1 MAENNRIK
9 VSGYAKRIFFND
21 NIEYRDFSPDLVGLQ
36 LTSEGGTTLFTNG
49 NFSIDANLDPKP
61 NVVFKQGAKSK
72 LYCLDDIVSNPTEET
87 IQKNIQTKLNLD
99 LTNPLSYIW
108 YGSSEELIRSSL
120 LEIQNN
126 WPAAIYVDNKVGSVT
141 GNNITNYVYNISKDE
156 STFTVNSRFFDNP
169 YGIKYTLD
177 SAYIPDDDT
186 SNKLRNFTVSYG
198 SYLIEHNGISKNI
211 KNITPS
217 LQTTNSDVEIVADG
231 NPFPE
236 LTGIYIP
243 TLSFLFTNVDASIPY
258 FIKPNETEIEG
269 FFTSL
274 NDFQSNILTRET
286 NPPYNSIIIA
296 TEPTDDGII
305 TTYKETLLFPVL
317 KDGYNL
323 NFFDSFYLSYLDKI
337 NTIGTG
343 LDDSKTD
350 IILRKYTT
358 EVISSF
364 DTVPRGDGD
373 DLTLNGEKATK
384 LLRIYGVEFDE
395 VKKYIN
401 GIKFAHVVTYNKK
414 DNVPDSLVKDL
425 SHMLGLDPVTFVTT
439 TTFNDLLL
447 PSNGSGQFSGTSV
460 NYTQKQIDTEL
471 YRRLILNIAWLWKS
485 KGTRKAIEFLF
496 RFIGAPESLVNF
508 NEYIVMVDKPLDMD
522 EIKKLLFIYTGEV
535 SEIDLNNIPYDK
547 NGYPL
552 PPIDGQ
558 LVVTDF
564 IDPETGQLV
573 QGGTTDMYFQK
584 GGGWYRETYGSGST
598 TILNGNNPHVG
609 EYDGG
614 NEYLQYFSRCYIPNF
629 NSEPT
634 VTVTADTI
642 VKNYFINYNYGIFN
656 GIPTGTTDFYT
667 SQLTYN
673 DITNQYQPIDNC
685 VDVNYSIIE
694 TPLQNDGKTTFQQQ
708 YGVANTQYLEF
719 LEKIKVDSYL
729 QYSPEWQV
737 IKTNYEL
744 AQSNCL
750 LEVSSEGCDDNNTL
764 EICINELPDVLPF
777 NCDTLSGITDCA
789 PFLYFVDENG
799 TKVTFDGFGGE
810 KGCCVGYKDP
820 NNRRNYDF
828 QHVTYVNESGV
839 RAEYCSEKA
848 PCIGKPSGE
857 HTESGIVIFITEHN
871 TKPTGVYTL
880 PNGDCVQPIKPFNN
894 SKDEYFFFQDLI
906 RQGVIPEGITSY
918 QLLFQYIDKHGV
930 KEILAL
936 MYELFTIV
944 DCTPNT
950 TISSPECCAWHGY
963 DYQIVTGRDGNE
975 YVVCVENGDQN
986 ITELSTK
993 PLPVELQY
1001 PNVDIGVNTTYNEY
1015 QNPIGDIASYYT
1027 TNMFKDCFEES
1038 VILLGPDPHSNSLY
1052 ITPNSLFSSSTLNN
1066 PSEWKVNTIDSL
1078 GRVSF
1083 TPKDPFYDFVLDW
1096 NSIDQL
1102 SVLYQQVANF
1112 YGYTFGEFTFNCE
1125 GVLIPYQENSPNPT
1139 NGDTIISRSRSDYF
1153 VATPND
1159 IITAAVDNSRIGCND
1174 INNISVTFASEKWQG
1189 FRLPELDD
1197 CSCTIDFSFDYMLK
1211 YSVENLM
1218 ECTNKNIC
1226 NPTIFNDVS
1235 LNNLNCRN
1243 FITFTSNK
1251 EDPSDPNS
1259 LINNFNNGSN
1269 GVWERE
1275 GNDGR
1280 IERDGNDGRIR
1291 RWRPKEEY
1299 VVWQNNNC
1307 IIEPNVDCCNAI
1319 GGNVVSVNEWASVN
1333 ENWVNYINEQ
1343 HQDIKDGVIIK
1354 ENFPVELTDSIHNFD
1369 DTLNNLNVILNG
1381 CYTILLSD
1389 TEFCDID
1396 YSQYISTT
1404 DICSLDVPLECGLWT
1419 KTLSDHKK
1427 LITSVKKVMQQF
1439 QTKCGNTSV
1448 TNIDGT
1454 SNISDT
1460 TPRVNVANEK
1470 ATNKQLLTRDKNTTQ
1485 TRLNDEIS
1493 NLLIERSS
1501 LDKKIIDIDE
1511 QIQQR
1516 KSDNIIIAQATTEIS
1531 TNLDCTTYSIKIKEL
1546 NDFNYNGF
1554 CSTQVYGASRLNS
1567 LNKINEFNS
1576 CVNTQKLI
1584 NENELLV
1591 YNNLLINCQTYND
1604 LQNRLIQAKFENNT
1618 VLINEL
1624 NREIFQTQTRINLE
1638 TQKGSEFIESDSSL
1652 QESELQVNDTLNTIN
1667 QTAKLLNT
1675 TTESIT
1681 DANGS
1686 LSLTTSEQTNLNILS
1701 VKNKS
1706 QISSLEVEKGNLESL
1721 KLNNITKT
1729 NEINRSRSGNNLGPT
1744 LLSWG
1749 VGLIGAGLFLK
1760 GILDPETTTGV
1771 ITAALGA
1778 VSQQTPPPDKEG
1790 CSYVNGTQ
1798 FIVTDPA
1805 SSTGSYQYVIT
1816 NYDTSADVLCRSWG
1830 TGTWTLWDANTNTY
1844 QKGCCRAIRTEYTAE
1859 GETLTASV
1867 AVAATTGGETTNP
1880 CTVQSI
1886 NPSTGEVL
1894 FVGGTTTKDCCDGN
1908 ILGYPVTYN
1917 PLTRT
1922 CHKLLTPPS
1931 CPTPEDVFTTSQN
1944 PIGQILFNGE
1954 PLTQECCGHAGF
1966 EWTVNGCYPI
1976 GFVPPLDCPS
1986 SDDVLF
1992 VSESG
1997 LILFNG
2003 EPLPQECCGKE
2014 STLGFESE
2022 YISQA
2027 NTEIVSGCYRI
2038 LKEIPDPCCDNGMI
2052 TELEI
2057 VLSNLQIKLLEI
2069 EIKTQTC
2076 YSNWLNTLNQNF
2088 QNYLELEQKNYL
2100 KYLDDLKI
2108 NFKLFVNNGVDINTN
2123 IDSGLSYLPYTES
2136 INPIWE
2142 WDPTQQYSGVI
2153 LSGSE
2158 IEIATIEDA
2167 IFDSLS
2173 IQNINF
2179 SPDMFEPN
2187 WQTLN
2192 YTIPECVCDDLRRLY
2207 PNKEYFFSIEIEN
2220 YECSVCLLVDNIRVN
2235 VTDCQTKR
2243 LISLNDCLTPQ
2254 LSCVIDNKKSW
2265 VYTDQGVVTE
2275 TIYPDGECNSEST
2288 NNSTITKLTTPEERL
2303 WTNLEYRYTN
2313 YDVNHSDLIVNVKN
2327 ASFSI
2332 DPSKAIECDVY
2343 DFWKNIDCDN
2353 CPTSC
2358 TTGETITFSGQVYT
2372 STTLGDYTLD
2382 VSASTSGITFSCD
2395 TYVSILTD
2403 QVLELKNDYYSL
2415 TADYNKSLDANYYDL
2430 LNKGGSLS
2438 KFYIQK
2444 NNCGSDTIVI
2454 NNNNNLDNLFGL
2466 ITEDNDGK
2474 LSFYESYIYSGS
2486 TPYVGGTLTEVLS
2499 GITAQT
2505 FNQTTGV
2512 TSECCTSLNELINDK
2527 GTLGLGVG
2535 KNYVWDTTTS
2545 SCTWKSLTIC
2555 KGDCSYYGTKKV
2567 ISGEGCVSAATLP
2580 TIEYT
2585 LNMWCPKCYIYSSA
2599 TYIYTNGF
2607 GDTITGD
2614 LVLGENVTI
2623 CAVSGSLS
2631 TITPVNTVISIT
2643 QGPPCTLPYD
2653 TTIDVC
2659 VSPLD
2664 YLDFAPS
2671 QINTKADFDSMVL
2684 SNLIDV
2690 KSRQT
2695 ISDYPT
2701 LRLFYQLYLTAN
2713 NCGKELSG
2721 KLTYNS
2727 LFEFMDKI
2735 GDYWLDLLEQV
2746 VPATTIWE
2754 GCDNSGKIFRNTI
2767 FDQNKFNYKKYN
2779 LNVVCGNL
2787 CPVSGKTDFSIG
2799 SQDVYMV
2806 FEGVPLYPTNLEIQN
2821 TKNDILTNKVL
2832 ISNTQ
2837 NQLKQLNK
2845 TLCSLNLQDIGTPD
2859 LQSNIDNVIVTIS
2872 GTNEILTTQQTELSN
2887 LLLELVKQQTDYTL
2901 QQQDYYS
2908 KFLSCSGLTES
2919 LVNAQNDLVN
2929 FVPGT
2934 TNYERQRNFIANV
2947 RSNLNKCIRK
2957 SYMLKTRGD
2966 GKAFITQIYDTN
2978 EYEGNVVI
2986 LGDPDWDPDG
2996 PFYNTELIHNCI

>member
-36 LTSEGGTTLFTNG
+36 LTSDGGTTLFTNG
-49 NFSIDANLDPKP
+49 NFRIDVNLEPKP
-61 NVVFKQGAKSK
+61 NVVFLQGPKSK
-72 LYCLDDIVSNPTEET
+72 LYCLDDIVVDATEET

-169 YGIKYTLD
+169 YGVKYTLD
-177 SAYIPDDDT
+177 SAYIPDDGT

-198 SYLIEHNGISKNI
+198 SYIIEHNGISKNI

-217 LQTTNSDVEIVADG
+217 IQTTNSDVEIVVEG

-274 NDFQSNILTRET
+274 NTFQSNILTRET

-296 TEPTDDGII
+296 TKPTDDGII
-305 TTYKETLLFPVL
+305 TTYKETLLFPIL
-317 KDGYNL
+317 NDGYNL
-323 NFFDSFYLSYLDKI
+323 NFFDSFYLTYLDKI
-337 NTIGTG
+337 NTIGTD

-384 LLRIYGVEFDE
+384 LLRVYGVEFDE

-460 NYTQKQIDTEL
+460 NYTQKQIDIEL
-471 YRRLILNIAWLWKS
+471 YRRLILNIGWLWKS

-496 RFIGAPESLVNF
+496 RFIGAPEALVNF

-535 SEIDLNNIPYDK
+535 SEIDLNNIPYDE

-558 LVVTDF
+558 LVTTDF
-564 IDPETGQLV
+564 IDPDTGLLV
-573 QGGTTDMYFQK
+573 QDGTTDMYFQK
-584 GGGWYRETYGSGST
+584 GGGWYRETYGTGST

-609 EYDGG
+609 QYDGG

-642 VKNYFINYNYGIFN
+642 TKNYFVNYNYGIFN

-673 DITNQYQPIDNC
+673 PITNQYQPIDNC

-708 YGVANTQYLEF
+708 FAIAEE
-719 LEKIKVDSYL
+719 EKIKFEEKIAVESYL
-729 QYSPEWQV
+729 QYSPEWQT
-737 IKTNYEL
+737 IKNNYEL

-750 LEVSSEGCDDNNTL
+750 MEVSTEGCSNDNTL
-764 EICINELPDVLPF
+764 EVCINELVVDVLPF
-777 NCDTLSGITDCA
+777 NCDNLSAVTDCS
-789 PFLYFVDENG
+789 PFLYYVSEEGN
-799 TKVTFDGFGGE
+799 KVTFDEFGT
-810 KGCCVGYKDP
+810 CCTNFGNGANDDYT
-820 NNRRNYDF
+820 Y
-828 QHVTYVNESGV
+828 VTYVNESGIKS
-839 RAEYCSEKA
+839 EYCSSVA
-848 PCIGKPSGE
+848 PCIGTPLSQLN
-857 HTESGIVIFITEHN
+857 ESGIVVFQMENN
-871 TKPTGVYTL
+871 TMPNNVYEL
-880 PNGDCVQPIKPFNN
+880 PNGDCVQPIILE
-894 SKDEYFFFQDLI
+894 DEKKYIQNLI
-906 RQGVIPEGITSY
+906 EEGLIPDGKGITTY
-918 QLLFQYIDKHGV
+918 EEYIKYVTQVIQYTQEPPKGFYDI
-930 KEILAL
+930 
-936 MYELFTIV
+936 FTIV
-944 DCTPNT
+944 DCGAQT

-963 DYQIVTGRDGNE
+963 DYQIVMGEDGNE
-975 YVVCVENGDQN
+975 YIVCVENGGQESPDLVINNVN
-986 ITELSTK
+986 I
-993 PLPVELQY
+993 VY
-1001 PNVDIGVNTTYNEY
+1001 PTVNIDANTTYNEY
-1015 QNPIGDIASYYT
+1015 QNPVGDVVSYYSA
-1027 TNMFKDCFEES
+1027 NMFKDCFKES
-1038 VILLGPDPHSNSLY
+1038 VTLLEPSPNSNSLFS
-1052 ITPNSLFSSSTLNN
+1052 IPNSLFSSSTFNN
-1066 PSEWKVNTIDSL
+1066 PSEWKVNAIDSS

-1083 TPKDPFYDFVLDW
+1083 TPKNPFYGFILDW

-1102 SVLYQQVANF
+1102 AILYKQVANF
-1112 YGYTFGEFTFNCE
+1112 YGYTFGEFTFNCD
-1125 GVLIPYQENSPNPT
+1125 GILIPFY
-1139 NGDTIISRSRSDYF
+1139 GDTLNSFNINPID
-1153 VATPND
+1153 V
-1159 IITAAVDNSRIGCND
+1159 ITAAVDDSRIGCD
-1174 INNISVTFASEKWQG
+1174 EINSVSVTFASEKWQG
-1189 FRLPELDD
+1189 FRLPELED

-1211 YSVENLM
+1211 YSAENLM
-1218 ECTNKNIC
+1218 ECTKKDPC
-1226 NPTIFNDVS
+1226 HPSIFSDVS

-1243 FITFTSNK
+1243 FIVFTSN
-1251 EDPSDPNS
+1251 EDDPNDPLS
-1259 LINNFNNGSN
+1259 LMNNFNNESAT
-1269 GVWERE
+1269 
-1275 GNDGR
+1275 
-1280 IERDGNDGRIR
+1280 
-1291 RWRPKEEY
+1291 PTEEY

-1319 GGNVVSVNEWASVN
+1319 GGNVVSVNEWASNN

-1354 ENFPVELTDSIHNFD
+1354 ENFPVELTDYIHNFD
-1369 DTLNNLNVILNG
+1369 DTLNNLNTTLNG
-1381 CYTILLSD
+1381 CYNISLPN

-1396 YSQYISTT
+1396 YSQYIQTENV
-1404 DICSLDVPLECGLWT
+1404 CSLDVPLECGLWS
-1419 KTLSDHKK
+1419 KTLSDHRK
-1427 LITSVKKVMQQF
+1427 LITSIEDVISQYQLNCVE
-1439 QTKCGNTSV
+1439 TPI
-1448 TNIDGT
+1448 TNNDGT
-1454 SNISDT
+1454 PKSAESN
-1460 TPRVNVANEK
+1460 NGENLE
-1470 ATNKQLLTRDKNTTQ
+1470 NKQATEKQSLITSKNTTQ
-1485 TRLNDEIS
+1485 KQLDTEVTDLSLVRV
-1493 NLLIERSS
+1493 S
-1501 LDKKIIDIDE
+1501 LDEKIIDIDN
-1511 QIQQR
+1511 QIQQKR
-1516 KSDNIIIAQATTEIS
+1516 SDNIIISQSTTEIN
-1531 TNLDCTTYSIKIKEL
+1531 TDLDCTVYTTKLKGL
-1546 NDFNYNGF
+1546 NNFDYNSF
-1554 CSTQVYGASRLNS
+1554 CSTQVYGTSKVNTLD
-1567 LNKINEFNS
+1567 KIEEFNS
-1576 CVNTQKLI
+1576 CVSRQKLS
-1584 NENELLV
+1584 NEKEIIV
-1591 YNNLLINCQTYND
+1591 YNNLLVNCQIYND
-1604 LQNRLIQAKFENNT
+1604 LQSRLVQAQFENNS
-1618 VLINEL
+1618 VLISEL
-1624 NREIFQTQTRINLE
+1624 EKEIFQTQTRINLE
-1638 TQKGSEFIESDSSL
+1638 TQAGSEFIEPDSST
-1652 QESELQVNDTLNTIN
+1652 QKSEFEINDITNTIN
-1667 QTAKLLNT
+1667 KTAELLNT

-1681 DANGS
+1681 DNNGN
-1686 LSLTTSEQTNLNILS
+1686 LTLTTSQKIQLEIIF
-1701 VKNKS
+1701 VKNES
-1706 QISSLEVEKGNLESL
+1706 QISSLLLEKSELEVL
-1721 KLNNITKT
+1721 KSDNISKT
-1729 NEINRSRSGNNLGPT
+1729 NKINKNISGNNLGGT

-1749 VGLIGAGLFLK
+1749 VGLIGASLFLK

-1771 ITAALGA
+1771 ITAALA
-1778 VSQQTPPPDKEG
+1778 VTTS
-1790 CSYVNGTQ
+1790 
-1798 FIVTDPA
+1798 PA
-1805 SSTGSYQYVIT
+1805 CVSPFSIT
-1816 NYDTSADVLCRSWG
+1816 SN
-1830 TGTWTLWDANTNTY
+1830 
-1844 QKGCCRAIRTEYTAE
+1844 
-1859 GETLTASV
+1859 
-1867 AVAATTGGETTNP
+1867 
-1880 CTVQSI
+1880 
-1886 NPSTGEVL
+1886 GEVL
-1894 FVGGTTTKDCCDGN
+1894 DGNGNPVTSQCCNSSSLGFGAQFNSITKKCEVTKPTDNTSPACVSPFSITSNGEVIDGNGNSVTLQCCNSSSLGFEAQFNSITRKCTVNVSNNISKCPSVINGDVLSSNLNGEVLANGLPLSQECCTPSSGFDVVWSTSLNQKGVCVLNSFSGVDGECPSPSDCCFQSSTN
-1908 ILGYPVTYN
+1908 L
-1917 PLTRT
+1917 
-1922 CHKLLTPPS
+1922 
-1931 CPTPEDVFTTSQN
+1931 
-1944 PIGQILFNGE
+1944 IGQILFNGK
-1954 PLTQECCGHAGF
+1954 PLGVECCNSSVTGF
-1966 EWTVNGCYPI
+1966 DVEYLTSSSISSGAVGCYPLGYI
-1976 GFVPPLDCPS
+1976 PP
-1986 SDDVLF
+1986 
-1992 VSESG
+1992 
-1997 LILFNG
+1997 NG
-2003 EPLPQECCGKE
+2003 GGPLPNLCCSDEILQELQN
-2014 STLGFESE
+2014 TLIGLEDE
-2022 YISQA
+2022 IS
-2027 NTEIVSGCYRI
+2027 N
-2038 LKEIPDPCCDNGMI
+2038 
-2052 TELEI
+2052 
-2057 VLSNLQIKLLEI
+2057 I
-2069 EIKTQTC
+2069 EIQTQMC
-2076 YSNWLNTLNQNF
+2076 YSKWLNTLNQNF
-2088 QNYLELEQKNYL
+2088 DNYLVLEQKNYL

-2108 NFKLFVNNGVDINTN
+2108 NFKLFVNNGVDTNTN
-2123 IDSGLSYLPYTES
+2123 IDTNLTYLPYTQS

-2173 IQNINF
+2173 TQNVNF

-2235 VTDCQTKR
+2235 VTDCQTNR
-2243 LISLNDCLTPQ
+2243 LISLNDCLIPQ

-2275 TIYPDGECNSEST
+2275 TIYSDGECNTEST
-2288 NNSTITKLTTPEERL
+2288 NNTTITKLTTPENRL

-2327 ASFSI
+2327 TSFSI
-2332 DPSKAIECDVY
+2332 DPAKAIECDVY
-2343 DFWKNIDCDN
+2343 NFWKNIDCDN

-2372 STTLGDYTLD
+2372 STTLGNYTLD
-2382 VSASTSGITFSCD
+2382 VSASTIGILFSCD
-2395 TYVSILTD
+2395 TYTSILTD

-2415 TADYNKSLDANYYDL
+2415 TADYNESLDANYYDL

-2466 ITEDNDGK
+2466 ITEDNDGTI
-2474 LSFYESYIYSGS
+2474 SFYESYIYSGS
-2486 TPYVGGTLTEVLS
+2486 TPYVGGTLTEVIS

-2505 FNQTTGV
+2505 FNQTSGI
-2512 TSECCTSLNELINDK
+2512 TSECCTSLNGLINDK
-2527 GTLGLGVG
+2527 GTIGLGIG

-2545 SCTWKSLTIC
+2545 SCNWKEINSC
-2555 KGDCSYYGTKKV
+2555 KGDCEYSGTKKV
-2567 ISGEGCVSAATLP
+2567 ISREDCLSG
-2580 TIEYT
+2580 
-2585 LNMWCPKCYIYSSA
+2585 
-2599 TYIYTNGF
+2599 
-2607 GDTITGD
+2607 ITTG
-2614 LVLGENVTI
+2614 T
-2623 CAVSGSLS
+2623 
-2631 TITPVNTVISIT
+2631 TV
-2643 QGPPCTLPYD
+2643 
-2653 TTIDVC
+2653 DVC
-2659 VSPLD
+2659 INPLD
-2664 YLDFAPS
+2664 YLDITPS
-2671 QINTKADFDSMVL
+2671 QINIKDNFDSMVL

-2701 LRLFYQLYLTAN
+2701 LRLFYQLYLTAS
-2713 NCGKELSG
+2713 NCGEELSG

-2767 FDQNKFNYKKYN
+2767 FDQNKYNYKKYN
-2779 LNVVCGNL
+2779 LNILDCGD
-2787 CPVSGKTDFSIG
+2787 CTVSGKTDFSVG
-2799 SQDVYMV
+2799 SQSVYTV
-2806 FEGVPLYPTNLEIQN
+2806 LEDIPLYPTNLEIKE
-2821 TKNDILTNKVL
+2821 TKNSILTNKVL

-2837 NQLKQLNK
+2837 NKLKQLNK
-2845 TLCSLNLQDIGTPD
+2845 RLCSLNLQDVDTPN
-2859 LQSNIDNVIVTIS
+2859 LQPNIDVLDIQIS
-2872 GTNEILTTQQTELSN
+2872 GTNEVLSSQQLELSN
-2887 LLLELVKQQTDYTL
+2887 LLLELVQQQTEYTI
-2901 QQQDYYS
+2901 QQQDYYT
-2908 KFLSCSGLTES
+2908 KFLTCSGLTQS
-2919 LVNAQNDLVN
+2919 LVNAQQDLLN
-2929 FVPGT
+2929 FTPGT

-2947 RSNLNKCIRK
+2947 RSNLSKCVRK
-2957 SYMLKTRGD
+2957 SYMLKTRGE
-2966 GKAFITQIYDTN
+2966 GKVFITQIYDTN

-2986 LGDPDWDPDG
+2986 LGDSDWDPDG
-2996 PFYNTELIHNCI
+2996 PFYNTELIHNCN